1 MADTKMVTFWIFA
14 PCSLIEEDDVSEV
27 LVACII
33 RADDG
38 GNKQL

>member
-14 PCSLIEEDDVSEV
+14 PCSLIEDDVSEV